1 MTATGSADRAI
12 VLHAQAANETGSN
25 LSHDSVPTILDAPG
39 IAKGADHKAIASAEA
54 IASVNLP
61 RLDNG
66 KLSALTLR
74 GVSPDE
80 LLQLRPEMHMVQ
92 GRMFRSGAAR
102 GHRRQVGRRALRKSG
117 LEHCGEV
124 RRQ

>member
-1 MTATGSADRAI
+1 MRTTR
-12 VLHAQAANETGSN
+12 
-25 LSHDSVPTILDAPG
+25 P
-39 IAKGADHKAIASAEA
+39 IASAEA

-92 GRMFRSGAAR
+92 GRMF
-102 GHRRQVGRRALRKSG
+102 KSG
-117 LEHCGEV
+117 LREIIVGKSAEERYANLGVGSRGEV
-124 RRQ
+124 RRQSVDGGRRI